1 MGRGGSGGILGE
13 DGEGGVEIAS
23 VATKP
28 CRERAID
35 DATLGASDIAATR
48 MVDRRFVTT
57 AGDRVIFA
65 NVY

>member
-1 MGRGGSGGILGE
+1 
-13 DGEGGVEIAS
+13 VELDS
-23 VATKP
+23 
-28 CRERAID
+28 ERAFD